1 MSRPL
6 LVLVAVVVTA
16 VVAAA
21 PVAGVPEL
29 TPKRGGTLV
38 ISRPAFSEPGC
49 LNLFT
54 CNEVD
59 DPSLSQTLEGAFEV
73 GPDLV
78 PRPNL
83 VSSVTTDRNPPSLT
97 YHIRPEARWNDGV
110 PVSARDFQFTQEV
123 FARHYEDPDGSYVLV
138 RSTRV
143 LDAKTFRVVLRRPFA
158 AWRNLYSMVLPRH
171 ALVGQD
177 VTKIW
182 ADRVDNPKT
191 GQPIGSG
198 PFLVSRFERGKQ
210 IVLVRNSHYWG
221 PHVAYLDGIV
231 DRFITPDPRDP
242 LAPVLDNHID
252 FGLTLGGGAVISADE
267 AREIRKLPGW
277 RATAWP
283 VPAIEHFTFRVGP
296 GGHPALRLKLVRQ
309 ALAYGIDRVAIAR
322 EIQQDVPASIRK
334 PTDSTVF
341 LPAEGFYQPTWR
353 RYRYSVAK
361 ARTLLEQAGCRLG
374 SGGIYECAGE
384 PMRLRLVTSAGAP
397 ARQRIV
403 ELATA
408 ELRAVGVEVEPV
420 YAPVNVFIDQMLP
433 NGDFDIAL
441 FSWGGLTD
449 ATRVWPDVLCGEAQN
464 FGGYCSR
471 LVARDAEQ
479 NVIGTP
485 EARARALNHLDTKL
499 ANAAPVLPVVQ
510 QAYRAYYRSNVH
522 GLVFGGSQFE
532 FGQNSEDWWLAPER

>member
-1 MSRPL
+1 MSRPWFVL
-6 LVLVAVVVTA
+6 ATVVVGAALVAP
-16 VVAAA
+16 AAGT
-21 PVAGVPEL
+21 PVQVP
-29 TPKRGGTLV
+29 KHGGTLV
-38 ISRPAFSEPGC
+38 TGRPAFSEPGC

-59 DPSLSQTLEGAFEV
+59 DPALTQTLEGAFEV

-83 VSSVTTDRNPPSLT
+83 VSSVTIGRDPPSLT
-97 YHIRPEARWNDGV
+97 YHIRPQARWSDGV
-110 PVSARDFQFTQEV
+110 PVTARDFEFTQQV
-123 FARHYEDPDGSYVLV
+123 FARHYEDPEGFYSNV
-138 RSTRV
+138 RSTRI

-158 AWRNLYSMVLPRH
+158 AWRNLYSMVLPGH
-171 ALVGQD
+171 ALAGQD

-182 ADRVDNPKT
+182 GERVDNPRT

-198 PFLVSRFERGKQ
+198 PFLVSRLERGKQ
-210 IVLVRNSHYWG
+210 IVLVRNPHYWG

-231 DRFITPDPRDP
+231 ERFMTPDPRDP
-242 LAPVLDNHID
+242 LAQIRDNHVD
-252 FGLTLGGGAVISADE
+252 LGFTLGGGAVISADE
-267 AREIRKLPGW
+267 AREIQKLPGW
-277 RATAWP
+277 RVTAWP

-334 PTDSTVF
+334 TTDSTVF
-341 LPAEGFYQPTWR
+341 LPTEVFYQPTWR
-353 RYRYSVAK
+353 RYRYDVAR
-361 ARTLLEQAGCRLG
+361 ARKLLDQAGCRLG

-384 PMRLRLVTSAGAP
+384 RMRLRVVTTAGAP

-420 YAPVNVFIDQMLP
+420 YAPPNVFLGQILP
-433 NGDFDIAL
+433 NGDFDVAL
-441 FSWGGLTD
+441 FTWGGLTD
-449 ATRVWPDVLCGEAQN
+449 ATRVWPDVLCGDAQN

-479 NVIGTP
+479 NIIGTP
-485 EARARALNHLDTKL
+485 EARARVLNHLDAKL

-510 QAYRAYYRSNVH
+510 QAFRAYYRSNVH

-532 FGQNSEDWWLAPER
+532 FGQNSEDWWVAPER